1 MIGAPGGGTIYLVVE
16 KGAWEMMRAGPT
28 AAPGRRPC
36 RLRRSH
42 VSTKGLAVCE
52 FATTEKT
59 EMHAFL
65 DRPMTK
71 GPTNNTPLGA
81 HNFPIPEHQGNIF
94 EVDRVPSRGTVLSA
108 L

>member
-28 AAPGRRPC
+28 AAPCSDRAD
-36 RLRRSH
+36 LRRSH
-42 VSTKGLAVCE
+42 VCLAVCE